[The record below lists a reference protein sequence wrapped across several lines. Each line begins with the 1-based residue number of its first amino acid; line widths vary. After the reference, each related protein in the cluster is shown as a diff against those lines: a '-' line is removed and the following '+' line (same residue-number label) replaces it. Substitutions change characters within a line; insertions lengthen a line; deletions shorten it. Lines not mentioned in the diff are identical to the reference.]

1 MAKEPVEPITES
13 GRRLMQVAL
22 TRRQLSQSSLAAMI
36 GKHRSTVSR
45 ILNGHLRK
53 ATVSTLRELEKA
65 LDLAGKLQAQY
76 ELDFEIDE
84 EFAAAAQ
91 RALRLELSRLR
102 DVVGEVRGVQVS
114 GIVGLRVHGMGP
126 EERVFQRV
134 FAVRGR
140 RRARS

>member
-1 MAKEPVEPITES
+1 MQQVDFDVHRIAPRRRFVAKEPVEPITES

-22 TRRQLSQSSLAAMI
+22 TRRQLTQSSLADMI

-65 LDLAGKLQAQY
+65 LDLAGKLRAQY
-76 ELDFEIDE
+76 ELDFEIDD

-91 RALRLELSRLR
+91 RALRLELYRLR
-102 DVVGEVRGVQVS
+102 DVVGEVRG
-114 GIVGLRVHGMGP
+114 
-126 EERVFQRV
+126 
-134 FAVRGR
+134 
-140 RRARS
+140 

>member
-1 MAKEPVEPITES
+1 
-13 GRRLMQVAL
+13 MQVAL